1 VLGLADNPAGAAP
14 TVDRAILKVAEHAC
28 WLARGGAETLR
39 LGKLIDQRCLQAATL
54 PVRKISATGRPTDHY
69 TLGAIVPSWFL
80 GHSCRW
86 ADARA
91 VSVRGCGRPGG
102 PSTTSLGRGRSPD
115 ARPHRLRMVAIRLAQ
130 GGRRTKN
137 GGTHRPLD
145 ARDRASVEGTVW
157 RVFRRP
163 DGRDA
168 GEVTVVGSF
177 SMSIRR
183 TVAMTVIA
191 G

>member
-1 VLGLADNPAGAAP
+1 
-14 TVDRAILKVAEHAC
+14 
-28 WLARGGAETLR
+28 
-39 LGKLIDQRCLQAATL
+39 
-54 PVRKISATGRPTDHY
+54 
-69 TLGAIVPSWFL
+69 
-80 GHSCRW
+80 
-86 ADARA
+86 
-91 VSVRGCGRPGG
+91 
-102 PSTTSLGRGRSPD
+102 
-115 ARPHRLRMVAIRLAQ
+115 
-130 GGRRTKN
+130 
-137 GGTHRPLD
+137 
-145 ARDRASVEGTVW
+145 VEGTVW